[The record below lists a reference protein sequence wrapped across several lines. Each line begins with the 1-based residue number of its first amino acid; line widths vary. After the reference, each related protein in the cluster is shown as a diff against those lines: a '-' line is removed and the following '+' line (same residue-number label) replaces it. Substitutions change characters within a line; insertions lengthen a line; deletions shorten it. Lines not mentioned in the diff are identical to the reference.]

1 MHRTQNVFLSTGKAV
16 TQRKL
21 SSTSVASTASTNS
34 STKDQSAA
42 SAAKEPAKHIY
53 SLSGRVYQHE
63 YKVAAEKHRAAR
75 AASEKRTLTERAN
88 QILAKNKLCEYNLTT
103 EKCLRAS
110 KKAGECL
117 ERMENTIISVEELI
131 EQGNEAF
138 DNLDKL
144 ILTRLLE
151 ELEREEK
158 EREQKQ
164 AKLQAIARE
173 SSPRA
178 NPRMVRKPADKIQ
191 GRFPS
196 ANGYRSFS
204 SRNQAASAAH

>member
-42 SAAKEPAKHIY
+42 AKEPAKHIY

-75 AASEKRTLTERAN
+75 AASEKRTLSERAN
-88 QILAKNKLCEYNLTT
+88 QILAKNKLCDYNLTT

-131 EQGNEAF
+131 E
-138 DNLDKL
+138 
-144 ILTRLLE
+144 
-151 ELEREEK
+151 
-158 EREQKQ
+158 
-164 AKLQAIARE
+164 
-173 SSPRA
+173 
-178 NPRMVRKPADKIQ
+178 
-191 GRFPS
+191 
-196 ANGYRSFS
+196 
-204 SRNQAASAAH
+204 